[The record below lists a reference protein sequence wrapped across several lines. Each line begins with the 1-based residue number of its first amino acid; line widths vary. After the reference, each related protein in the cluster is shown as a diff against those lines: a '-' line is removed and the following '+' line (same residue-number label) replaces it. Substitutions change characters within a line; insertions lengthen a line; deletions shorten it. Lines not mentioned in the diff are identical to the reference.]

1 MSGVQINKNSISI
14 CTLPIFG
21 KYLIRHKQFLS
32 FEAKRVLVNSSF
44 YLLFNY
50 CPLVWTFAGAKSLN
64 KIRGYLGDI
73 LFSSLASFVF
83 FFVFF
88 FVFLFLFL
96 LVCLFFEIK
105 NIYCNTHSTMWAGK
119 WKFSPGLFP
128 ETRLLF
134 FGLTYIVAMNHHTIY
149 FWQNQVKWLWKQ
161 VD

>member
-64 KIRGYLGDI
+64 KIRGYLGNI
-73 LFSSLASFVF
+73 LFSSLASFV
-83 FFVFF
+83 VFF
-88 FVFLFLFL
+88 FCFFLYSRFFF
-96 LVCLFFEIK
+96 CLFVCFLKLKIYIAIHIRLCGRVSDIK
-105 NIYCNTHSTMWAGK
+105 I
-119 WKFSPGLFP
+119 F
-128 ETRLLF
+128 TRPISGNKITF
-134 FGLTYIVAMNHHTIY
+134 FLALPI
-149 FWQNQVKWLWKQ
+149 
-161 VD
+161 

>member
-21 KYLIRHKQFLS
+21 KYLIGHKQFLS

-64 KIRGYLGDI
+64 KIRGYLGNI
-73 LFSSLASFVF
+73 LFSSLASFVVFFFCF
-83 FFVFF
+83 FFVFS
-88 FVFLFLFL
+88 FLFL

-105 NIYCNTHSTMWAGK
+105 NIYCHTHSTMRAGK
-119 WKFSPGLFP
+119 WYKNFHPAYF
-128 ETRLLF
+128 RKQDYFF
-134 FGLTYIVAMNHHTIY
+134 FGLTYIAAMNHHTIY
-149 FWQNQVKWLWKQ
+149 FWQNQIK
-161 VD
+161 